1 MAHGSRSGKRAASV
15 IGAVAFAAALAA
27 GAFAAAEAQTAK
39 LGIADGEYTLIL
51 DSSNAFSEYSSGSG
65 SVTTTSGS
73 EITFGYVSGSAMDGG
88 FMTIASDGSLYN
100 STAISGISSIISG
113 ADQDLTL
120 TYWWSDEAEALTAD
134 LPAGGSFTFSSSKP
148 SYFRVTAS
156 ADTNVESLT
165 IKYTCAA
172 ESTPSDLDDTEATEG
187 LTIEY
192 DSESGTYVVKSGK
205 LGTPSYT
212 GTGTTV
218 HIPAYYDDGTNG
230 KRPVTSMGE
239 YAFYNC
245 DSITEV
251 EIPST
256 VTEIGTGT
264 FQNCGAL
271 TTVEIP
277 SSVTTIGEAAFESC
291 TSLASIDI
299 PESVTT
305 IASYA
310 FANCSSLTS
319 ITIPASV
326 TSIGTNPF
334 HWCTSL
340 ASIEVDDTNPNYSN
354 SDDNRLLMSKDG
366 TEVLQ
371 AAMSGLTTYSIP
383 STVTTIGYGAF
394 DYCKTLTSIE
404 IPDSVTVIDENAFHL
419 CIALTSIV
427 IPGSVTTIGKDAF
440 YMCTAATSITF
451 EGPSSLA
458 SIGAS
463 AFGSCSKVATI
474 TYEGSLDDWE
484 NNVTQGDSA
493 FYGVLATYVTC
504 SSDGGHG
511 ALVTGSSSSSS
522 SSSASSSAS

>member
-27 GAFAAAEAQTAK
+27 GAFAAAETQTAK
-39 LGIADGEYTLIL
+39 LGIADGEYTLVL

-65 SVTTTSGS
+65 SVTTTSGT

-134 LPAGGSFTFSSSKP
+134 LPAGGSFTFSNSKP
-148 SYFRVTAS
+148 SYFRVKAS
-156 ADTNVESLT
+156 ADTNIESLT

-205 LGTPSYT
+205 LGTASYT
-212 GTGTTV
+212 GTDTTV

-239 YAFYNC
+239 YAFYDC

-264 FQNCGAL
+264 FQSCGAL

-291 TSLASIDI
+291 TSLASIEI
-299 PESVTT
+299 PDSVTT
-305 IASYA
+305 IGKHA
-310 FANCSSLTS
+310 FSNCSSLTS

-326 TSIGTNPF
+326 TSIGENAF
-334 HWCTSL
+334 FFCSSL
-340 ASIEVDDTNPNYSN
+340 SYIEVDASNENYSN
-354 SDDNRLLMSKDG
+354 SDDNRLLLSKDG
-366 TEVLQ
+366 TEVVQ

-394 DYCKTLTSIE
+394 EYCTTLASVE
-404 IPDSVTVIDENAFHL
+404 IPGSVTVIEENAFHL

-440 YMCTAATSITF
+440 YLCTAATSITF
-451 EGPSSLA
+451 QSPSSLTT
-458 SIGAS
+458 IGTS
-463 AFGSCSKVATI
+463 AFGSCSKVETV
-474 TYEGSLDDWE
+474 TYEGSVDDWE

-493 FYGVLATYVTC
+493 FAGVQATSVTC
-504 SSDGGHG
+504 NDGEG

-522 SSSASSSAS
+522 SSPASSSAS